1 MKRTVSFV
9 LALLLC
15 FSLLP
20 LSALADDSACGDD
33 LTWSLEDGVLYISG
47 EGEMWDF
54 YTMHYFAEEAPAPPW
69 FDVRDEITSVVIDE
83 GVTSIGS
90 EAFYECWNLEYAE
103 LPSTMERIG
112 IRAFYACES
121 LTELNIPESIW
132 LIEEYAFAGCEAL
145 ESVDFALEPDQIE
158 IGEGNEL
165 LVWTYDYT
173 KKDDADGRC
182 GDDLTWSLEDG
193 VLYISGEG
201 EMWDFY
207 AMHYFAEEAPAAP
220 WFDVR
225 DEITDVIMDD
235 GVASI
240 GNEAFY
246 ECTNLAYVDLPSTM
260 ERIGIRAFYAC
271 GSLTQ
276 IYFPESMAVVEEFAF
291 AGCNALEY
299 VDFEGDPSA
308 IEIGEG
314 NEALLIELEAPM
326 IAANVLEP
334 TGKPQIEWEEVEG
347 AASYT
352 VYYAASEKGSFTK
365 LGTTEDTKLTH
376 SEATAGNTYFYKVA
390 ADPLPG
396 YRASAQSDAV
406 SVTCTLAQ
414 PVVTLSTVASTGKI
428 MVSWKKITGAD
439 SYSVYRYSSDTKTYT
454 LIKKGLTG
462 TSYTDTSKNIEPGK
476 TYYYKVVAVGKTSAA
491 NSAQS
496 EPKSATCKLAQPKV
510 TVTHDAATGKPVL
523 SWSEVDGA
531 KSYTV
536 LYMVGKV
543 GPYVTLKTVTETT
556 VTHTKAEA
564 NESYYYRV
572 VANNAATKAES
583 TVRSAAAQTDIVW
596 CRLARPTVKV
606 SVTAAS
612 GKPKLTWSEVDG
624 ARSYTVYYATSKS
637 GTYNALKTVTGT
649 SFTHAKAE
657 VGKTYYYKVVANN
670 AENVSGSYNR
680 SVKSAVKTA
689 VCGLARPTVKVS
701 VTAASGKPK
710 LTWGA
715 VDGAKSYTVYRTV
728 SKSGTYKAIKTVTGK
743 TFTDTTAKAGKTY
756 YYKVTANSTA
766 KVSTSTKTSAYS
778 AVRSAVCGLAR
789 PTLTAKLNTK
799 GKPVLSWTEA
809 DGAKSY
815 TVYYAASKTGTFKS
829 LKTVTGT
836 SFTHSAA
843 EAGKT
848 YYYKVT
854 ANSGAKPSASA
865 VVSAYSSVKSV
876 TCKKAASTTTAA
888 ATALPT
894 DDTSGST
901 SAGTAPTSV
910 SYDQNTTVYVSTS
923 GHKTHLRSNCSG
935 MKNYFTTTLGEAD
948 AQGYVRCKVC
958 F

>member
-103 LPSTMERIG
+103 
-112 IRAFYACES
+112 
-121 LTELNIPESIW
+121 
-132 LIEEYAFAGCEAL
+132 
-145 ESVDFALEPDQIE
+145 
-158 IGEGNEL
+158 
-165 LVWTYDYT
+165 
-173 KKDDADGRC
+173 
-182 GDDLTWSLEDG
+182 
-193 VLYISGEG
+193 
-201 EMWDFY
+201 
-207 AMHYFAEEAPAAP
+207 
-220 WFDVR
+220 
-225 DEITDVIMDD
+225 
-235 GVASI
+235 
-240 GNEAFY
+240 
-246 ECTNLAYVDLPSTM
+246 LPSTM

-491 NSAQS
+491 NSAQSEPKSATCKLAQPMVTLTNAASSGKIKVSWKEVTGAESYSVYRSTSKNGDYKLIKKGVTGTSYTDLSNNTEPGKTYYYKVAAIGSTEKTNSVQS